1 LDFDKELKKYI
12 STIHYF
18 AKRMYFESSV
28 CDKDD
33 LVQVGMLGMIDGL
46 RHFNKQKS
54 TELKTK
60 KSTYV
65 IGCIRNA
72 MLEEANKF
80 YGPLRLPHRKKLRL
94 NAFKKMVDNRVEK
107 SVICKKMKMSDAEF
121 DTMVRLA
128 KQARKD
134 TILLPIDLEDI
145 NNVEPEDIPGDV
157 FCGKNLTDDE
167 KNILDMRI
175 FRNMTYAEIGKT
187 FGVKRETM
195 RKRVISIFSK
205 IREELKDEDE

>member
-1 LDFDKELKKYI
+1 MDFDKELKKYI

-18 AKRMYFESSV
+18 AKRMYVESSV

-33 LVQVGMLGMIDGL
+33 LVQVGMMGMMDGL
-46 RHFNKQKS
+46 RYFNKQKS
-54 TELKTK
+54 IELNTK

-94 NAFKKMVDNRVEK
+94 NTFKKMVDSGTDK
-107 SVICKKMKMSDAEF
+107 TDICSKMKMSDNEF
-121 DTMVRLA
+121 SDMSRLA
-128 KQARKD
+128 RQSRKD

-145 NNVEPEDIPGDV
+145 KNTEPEDIPGDV
-157 FCGKNLTDDE
+157 FSGKNLTNDE
-167 KNILDMRI
+167 KRILDMRI
-175 FRNMTYAEIGKT
+175 FQNMTYAEVGKS

-195 RKRVISIFSK
+195 RKRVLSIFSK
-205 IREELKDEDE
+205 IREELKDKDE